1 MDLQGLAQST
11 VDRIAES
18 IAQYGTDI
26 AGRLTD
32 TTLNGLYRLIAQR
45 LQNTATGRSCWTRW

>member
-45 LQNTATGRSCWTRW
+45 L